1 MTTRLKKLT
10 QKRPPATT
18 GTEADQHSENGIEGK
33 LERESGTSR
42 QSGKKHSLS
51 SRVQKIEV
59 QQQFSGPLP
68 PPGHLSDYEAILP
81 GAAERIL
88 RMAEN
93 AQNHSAYMD
102 RCIVE
107 AQIDDQK
114 RGMRYGLV
122 VLLLIIALATYFGIK
137 EQIWMAGLLL
147 STAVLGSIPVF
158 VRGRT
163 HTS

>member
-1 MTTRLKKLT
+1 
-10 QKRPPATT
+10 
-18 GTEADQHSENGIEGK
+18 
-33 LERESGTSR
+33 
-42 QSGKKHSLS
+42 
-51 SRVQKIEV
+51 
-59 QQQFSGPLP
+59 
-68 PPGHLSDYEAILP
+68 
-81 GAAERIL
+81 
-88 RMAEN
+88 
-93 AQNHSAYMD
+93 MD

>member
-1 MTTRLKKLT
+1 LKKPT
-10 QKRPPATT
+10 QKRPPAQRS
-18 GTEADQHSENGIEGK
+18 TEAGSVSGNGIEVKSEG
-33 LERESGTSR
+33 EIGASR
-42 QSGKKHSLS
+42 QAGQKNTLSG
-51 SRVQKIEV
+51 RVQKIEV

-147 STAVLGSIPVF
+147 STAALGSIPVF

-163 HTS
+163 HSP